1 MKPDAVDYGIVS
13 LKSRY
18 SVTETIDGVKSMVAK
33 AAAQVGRALFNRYS
47 TDRKRAAG
55 NQAVLPFH

>member
-18 SVTETIDGVKSMVAK
+18 SVTETIDGVKSIGGKSGGASG
-33 AAAQVGRALFNRYS
+33 ACFI
-47 TDRKRAAG
+47 
-55 NQAVLPFH
+55 